1 MKIDAAGKLLSSSTF
16 WCSLILPALNLVATA
31 LGYPIPWDVVLAGVG
46 AYGVK
51 EAAGKFKA
59 PPSPGSQN

>member
-1 MKIDAAGKLLSSSTF
+1 MKIDVANKLLTSSTF
-16 WCSLILPALNLVATA
+16 WCSLILPALNLIATS

-51 EAAGKFKA
+51 EAAGKIKA
-59 PPSPGSQN
+59 APSPGSQN

>member
-16 WCSLILPALNLVATA
+16 WCSLILPALNLVSTA

-46 AYGVK
+46 AYGLK
-51 EAAGKFKA
+51 EAAGKLKA
-59 PPSPGSQN
+59 APSLSSQN

>member
-1 MKIDAAGKLLSSSTF
+1 MKLDAPAKLLTSSTF

-51 EAAGKFKA
+51 EAAGKLKA
-59 PPSPGSQN
+59 APSPGSQN